1 MGTHSTYV
9 YQTMYCVDLVKS
21 VVVDWSFNTRMAYC
35 TLHCAVAGLGASSG
49 CNEGMIS
56 QLAVNVTE
64 WIE

>member
-1 MGTHSTYV
+1 
-9 YQTMYCVDLVKS
+9 MYCVDLVKS